1 MPLVIDDLREILL
14 KSPKFRR
21 WKPRQ
26 GKPSRPFGLGESFN
40 HTGPSF
46 RNLGETSRNSS
57 EPASFKSIVD
67 EPHYSPAKLAKSW
80 GVSVET
86 IRSLFRDEPG
96 VLKIVRPATR
106 TKRGYVTLRIPQSV
120 AERVHRRMAA

>member
-46 RNLGETSRNSS
+46 RNLGETTFKPVV
-57 EPASFKSIVD
+57 EEKHYPPA
-67 EPHYSPAKLAKSW
+67 ELAKSW